1 MTVPDQ
7 GPSAPLAQPPR
18 RGRHSNSGIADRA
31 RSAMFTTYQTLS
43 NLGRRL
49 GKIMHGTVAA
59 VLIGLC
65 IAGALAL
72 ISVGVAKVGRPIA
85 AVPQAGA
92 GDAPPAG
99 TFSHH
104 PVVVTLPARP
114 ESYVGAFAKGVP
126 ESYAPITAV
135 ARATAARLNVALYYS
150 GWREK
155 FRSAF
160 AVQAGNSRAVPFV
173 QIEPFRVSLTAIVAG
188 VYDTYL
194 ETFATSV
201 ASYGARTGHG
211 VIIGFGHEMNGYWY
225 PWGYR
230 HTSPKVFVAAWRH
243 IVTVFRQQ
251 GADNVTWLWTVN
263 IVDQRRGI
271 PSPAAWWPGSSYVTW
286 VGIDGYYLQRS
297 WMFASLFGP
306 TIKEVRALTIAPIL
320 IAETGAAPSS
330 DQPAKIANL
339 FAGIHAYGLLGFV
352 WFDARGTQDW
362 RLTGPAAITA
372 FGRGARTY
380 QEPAS

>member
-1 MTVPDQ
+1 MTMPHE
-7 GPSAPLAQPPR
+7 GSPAPWAQPPQ
-18 RGRHSNSGIADRA
+18 RGRHSNSGIADRM
-31 RSAMFTTYQTLS
+31 RSAMFRSYYALS
-43 NLGRRL
+43 GLGRRL
-49 GKIMHGTVAA
+49 GGIMHGTVAA

-65 IAGALAL
+65 VAGSLVLIA
-72 ISVGVAKVGRPIA
+72 VGVAKVGRPIA
-85 AVPQAGA
+85 ASPPQGVGEAL
-92 GDAPPAG
+92 PIG

-104 PVVVTLPARP
+104 PVVIRLPTRP
-114 ESYVGAFAKGVP
+114 ESYIGAYVKGVP
-126 ESYAPITAV
+126 ESYAPLEAL

-150 GWREK
+150 GWHET

-160 AVQAGNSRAVPFV
+160 AVQAGANGAVPFI
-173 QIEPFRVSLTAIVAG
+173 QIEPLRVSLAAIVAG

-201 ASYGARTGHG
+201 ASYGAKTGRA

-230 HTSPKVFVAAWRH
+230 HTSPAVFVAAWRH

-263 IVDQRRGI
+263 IIDQHGGI
-271 PSPAAWWPGSSYVTW
+271 PSPAAWWPGGSYVTW
-286 VGIDGYYLQRS
+286 VGIDGYYLRRN

-306 TIKEVRALTIAPIL
+306 TIKAVRALTLAPIL

-330 DQPAKIANL
+330 GQPAKIANL
-339 FAGIHAYGLLGFV
+339 FAGIRAYGLLGFV
-352 WFDARGTQDW
+352 WFDAPGTQDW
-362 RLTGPAAITA
+362 RLAGPAAFTE

-380 QEPAS
+380 KVPAS

>member
-1 MTVPDQ
+1 MTAPHE
-7 GPSAPLAQPPR
+7 GSSAPWAQPPR
-18 RGRHSNSGIADRA
+18 RGRHSHGGVADRA
-31 RSAMFTTYQTLS
+31 RSAMFRSYDTLS
-43 NLGRRL
+43 GFGRRL
-49 GKIMHGTVAA
+49 GGIMHGTVAA

-65 IAGALAL
+65 IAGLLAL
-72 ISVGVAKVGRPIA
+72 ITVGVAKVGRPIA
-85 AVPQAGA
+85 AAPPSAA
-92 GDAPPAG
+92 GDAPPIG

-114 ESYVGAFAKGVP
+114 ESYVGAYAKGVP
-126 ESYAPITAV
+126 ESYAPIEALS
-135 ARATAARLNVALYYS
+135 RATAARLNVALYYS

-160 AVQAGNSRAVPFV
+160 AVQAGDHGAVPFI
-173 QIEPFRVSLTAIVAG
+173 QIEPSRVSLAAIVAG

-194 ETFATSV
+194 ESFATSV
-201 ASYGARTGHG
+201 ASYGAKTGHA

-230 HTSPKVFVAAWRH
+230 HTSPAVFVAAWRH

-251 GADNVTWLWTVN
+251 GADNVAWLWTVN
-263 IVDQRRGI
+263 IIDQRGGI

-286 VGIDGYYLQRS
+286 VGVDGYYLHPD

-306 TIKEVRALTIAPIL
+306 TIKAVRALTLAPIL

-330 DQPAKIANL
+330 GQPAKIANL
-339 FAGIHAYGLLGFV
+339 FAGVRAYGLLGFV
-352 WFDARGTQDW
+352 WFDASGTQDW
-362 RLTGPAAITA
+362 RLTGPAAITE

-380 QEPAS
+380 QVPAS